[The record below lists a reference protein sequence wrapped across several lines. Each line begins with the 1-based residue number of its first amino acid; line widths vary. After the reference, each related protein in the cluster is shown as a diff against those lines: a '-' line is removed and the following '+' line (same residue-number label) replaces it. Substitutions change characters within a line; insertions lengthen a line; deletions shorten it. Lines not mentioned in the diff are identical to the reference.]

1 MRQRRWS
8 TVLREILL
16 PRDDGN
22 LHPYAPAG
30 EPVTV
35 ASAAPPKGRVTY
47 AAAHVICDPL
57 ADNDPTLDADLDREA
72 TLAHRRYLW
81 SLGLSVAE
89 AMDTAQRGVGLGWET
104 SRDGVV

>member
-1 MRQRRWS
+1 M
-8 TVLREILL
+8 LREILL
-16 PRDDGN
+16 PGDDGN

-35 ASAAPPKGRVTY
+35 ASAAPPKGRVAY
-47 AAAHVICDPL
+47 AAAHVVCEPL
-57 ADNDPTLDADLDREA
+57 ADNDPTLDADLDWEA
-72 TLAHRRYLW
+72 TLAYRRYLW